1 MPVKSI
7 ESIKSV
13 KSVTISG
20 PGSVIVSIIKTVLIS
35 MAITLIVAM
44 IVSWDRMIGPA
55 VRGSISLIRPPVVGA
70 GIIMAVDPW
79 ANINREISGAGS
91 RSCQEHRSQNKG
103 IKQFL
108 FHRLSPLSAFN
119 QG

>member
-7 ESIKSV
+7 KSI

-35 MAITLIVAM
+35 MAIALIVAM

-55 VRGSISLIRPPVVGA
+55 IRGSIPLIHPPVVGA
-70 GIIMAVDPW
+70 GIIMAVDAW
-79 ANINREISGAGS
+79 AHMNRETSCADS

-108 FHRLSPLSAFN
+108 FHRLISRPLFLIKDRL
-119 QG
+119 

>member
-13 KSVTISG
+13 KSIKSVTISG
-20 PGSVIVSIIKTVLIS
+20 PGSVIVSVVEAVLIS
-35 MAITLIVAM
+35 VAIALIVAM
-44 IVSWDRMIGPA
+44 IISWDCMIGPA
-55 VRGSISLIRPPVVGA
+55 IRISIPLIHPPVVGA
-70 GIIMAVDPW
+70 GTIMAVDTW
-79 ANINREISGAGS
+79 AHVNREIPCADS

-108 FHRLSPLSAFN
+108 FHRLTPLVRL
-119 QG
+119 

>member
-7 ESIKSV
+7 KSIKSV
-13 KSVTISG
+13 KSITISG

-35 MAITLIVAM
+35 MAIALIVAM
-44 IVSWDRMIGPA
+44 IVSWDRIKGPGMMITIP
-55 VRGSISLIRPPVVGA
+55 LIHPPVVGA

-79 ANINREISGAGS
+79 ANINREISGTDS
-91 RSCQEHRSQNKG
+91 RSWQEHRSQNKG

-108 FHRLSPLSAFN
+108 FHRLTPLVRF
-119 QG
+119 